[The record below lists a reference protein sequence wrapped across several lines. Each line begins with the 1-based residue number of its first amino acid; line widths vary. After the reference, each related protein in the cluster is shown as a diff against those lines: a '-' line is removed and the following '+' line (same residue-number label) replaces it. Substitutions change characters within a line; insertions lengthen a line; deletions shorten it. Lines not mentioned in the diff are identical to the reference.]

1 MINHYN
7 YNFCLF
13 PLFFA
18 AFDGTVLD
26 ATNGSV
32 AETTDDDCVAGSG
45 STTDHTVGAT
55 VHFEIAAVDIEDDEL
70 TNKGKPTD
78 TNDSIM
84 FF

>member
-1 MINHYN
+1 MINNYN

-13 PLFFA
+13 LLFFA

-26 ATNGSV
+26 ATNGLV
-32 AETTDDDCVAGSG
+32 AETTDDD
-45 STTDHTVGAT
+45 TVGAT
-55 VHFEIAAVDIEDDEL
+55 VHFEIAAVDIEDDEP